1 VVDAAETTSS
11 LRVVSFAL
19 VVLIIQGCVDAPVP
33 PARSA
38 WEWEGVRR
46 PGNATKILFFFRGG
60 EGDHDDDDDDDC
72 VWIGGHARRAE
83 MDAFG

>member
-1 VVDAAETTSS
+1 MRGRAPAART
-11 LRVVSFAL
+11 VGV
-19 VVLIIQGCVDAPVP
+19 GMP
-33 PARSA
+33 
-38 WEWEGVRR
+38 EWEGVRR